1 MLDRKRPGGAVM
13 DANQQNLSTLG
24 VRKQLLK
31 ISGISNSNLILKVHI
46 LICKQDL
53 GSLVDLVFLIWRYL
67 KMYQ

>member
-1 MLDRKRPGGAVM
+1 MPDRMRHGGAVL

-24 VRKQLLK
+24 VRKQLLRLFE
-31 ISGISNSNLILKVHI
+31 ISNSNLFLKVHI